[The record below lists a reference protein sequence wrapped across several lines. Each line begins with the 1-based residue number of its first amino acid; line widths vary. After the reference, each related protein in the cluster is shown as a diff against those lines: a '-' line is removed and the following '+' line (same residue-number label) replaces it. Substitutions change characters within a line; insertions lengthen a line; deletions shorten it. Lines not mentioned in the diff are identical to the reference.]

1 VRESFTEYK
10 KTLELNLQNVAILYS
25 GDVISS
31 VDTSYSEKKTSPL
44 TSPSFIIN
52 CITDI
57 YRKSFQKMSENSK
70 EIVLSDI
77 NSSDNLV
84 DKIISICGKNIKFI
98 FTSESGKKRFSSHT
112 KVDKT
117 KDLPGYLYPIDSF
130 IGLHIDL
137 FVSPLITEDDGE
149 LIFYVVDNSIQ
160 SLVYSI
166 QNMDY
171 LIEPFEESWK
181 HSLKYNLYDCK
192 YQSWKIVLKNIS
204 KMRNDKINQLLN
216 GN

>member
-1 VRESFTEYK
+1 MRESFAEYK

-31 VDTSYSEKKTSPL
+31 VDTSYSEIKTSPL

-52 CITDI
+52 CITDV

-84 DKIISICGKNIKFI
+84 DKIISICGKNIKFV
-98 FTSESGKKRFSSHT
+98 FCSERGKKRLSFNG
-112 KVDKT
+112 KIDKT
-117 KDLPGYLYPIDSF
+117 RGLPGYFYPVDTF

-137 FVSPLITEDDGE
+137 LIGPLIEEEDGE
-149 LIFYVVDNSIQ
+149 LIFYVTDNSIQ

-171 LIEPFEESWK
+171 LIDSFEESWK
-181 HSLKYNLYDCK
+181 HTLKYNLYDCQ
-192 YQSWKIVLKNIS
+192 YSSWKIVLKNIS